1 MTNPEP
7 NGTELSGTEPNG
19 TERSAADP
27 TAAGPARLELAPG
40 EWQRVS
46 PRYIPVDM
54 IGTLVFGAIATAVS
68 FVPFWFGW
76 AEGWLLGVGVGAI
89 FIITLALT
97 PRRVRA
103 IGYLLRD
110 DDLLFRRGIMFQRFV
125 AVPYGRMQLVDIS
138 RGPVAR
144 AFGLA
149 ELKFVTA
156 AASSGVLIP
165 GLPLAE
171 AETLRDHLVAVAE
184 TRRAGL

>member
-1 MTNPEP
+1 MSEQSDPAAQAPQADQAVPSEPRRLTRPE
-7 NGTELSGTEPNG
+7 T
-19 TERSAADP
+19 
-27 TAAGPARLELAPG
+27 

-54 IGTLVFGAIATAVS
+54 LGILVFGAAVTVAG
-68 FVPFWFGW
+68 FTPFWLGW
-76 AEGWLLGVGVGAI
+76 REGWVIGAALGAI
-89 FIITLALT
+89 VLVTLALT

-103 IGYLLRD
+103 IGYLLRE

-138 RGPVAR
+138 RGPIAR

-156 AASSGVLIP
+156 AASTNVLIP

-171 AETLRDHLVAVAE
+171 AERLRDHLVAVAE

>member
-1 MTNPEP
+1 MTNPELP
-7 NGTELSGTEPNG
+7 GTEPTG
-19 TERSAADP
+19 GDVSS
-27 TAAGPARLELAPG
+27 AGPARLEITAG

-46 PRYIPVDM
+46 PKYIPVDM
-54 IGTLVFGAIATAVS
+54 IGTLIFGAIATAVS
-68 FVPFWFGW
+68 FAPFWFGW
-76 AEGWLLGVGVGAI
+76 SEGWMLGVGVGAI
-89 FIITLALT
+89 FVLTLALT

-103 IGYLLRD
+103 IGYQLRD

-138 RGPVAR
+138 RGPIAR

-171 AETLRDHLVAVAE
+171 AEQLRDHLVAVAE

>member
-1 MTNPEP
+1 MTSPEQT
-7 NGTELSGTEPNG
+7 GIEATGIEATGTEPTS
-19 TERSAADP
+19 TEPRS
-27 TAAGPARLELAPG
+27 LERPET

-46 PRYIPVDM
+46 PKYIPVDV
-54 IGTLVFGAIATAVS
+54 IGSLIFGAIATAVS
-68 FVPFWFGW
+68 FVPFWLGW
-76 AEGWLLGVGVGAI
+76 AEGWILGVAVGAI
-89 FIITLALT
+89 FLLTLALT

-171 AETLRDHLVAVAE
+171 AERLRDHLVAVAE

>member
-1 MTNPEP
+1 VTNPESSSTEST
-7 NGTELSGTEPNG
+7 GTESSSTGV
-19 TERSAADP
+19 SI
-27 TAAGPARLELAPG
+27 AGPARLELAAG

-68 FVPFWFGW
+68 FAPYWFGW
-76 AEGWLLGVGVGAI
+76 SLGWLLGVGVGTI
-89 FIITLALT
+89 FLLTLALT

-103 IGYLLRD
+103 IGYQLRD

-171 AETLRDHLVAVAE
+171 AEQLRDHLVAVAE

>member
-1 MTNPEP
+1 MT
-7 NGTELSGTEPNG
+7 TTEPDAPDTVTAG
-19 TERSAADP
+19 ESEPAAR
-27 TAAGPARLELAPG
+27 RLERPET

-46 PRYIPVDM
+46 PKYIPVDM
-54 IGTLVFGAIATAVS
+54 IGTLVFGAIATAVA
-68 FVPFWFGW
+68 FVPFWLGW
-76 AEGWLLGVGVGAI
+76 AEGWLLGIGMGAL
-89 FIITLALT
+89 FLVVLALT
-97 PRRVRA
+97 PRRVRS

-138 RGPVAR
+138 RGPIAR

-171 AETLRDHLVAVAE
+171 AERLRDHLVAVAE

>member
-1 MTNPEP
+1 VTSTEPHSPEP
-7 NGTELSGTEPNG
+7 G
-19 TERSAADP
+19 
-27 TAAGPARLELAPG
+27 RLERPET

-46 PRYIPVDM
+46 PKYIAVDM
-54 IGTLVFGAIATAVS
+54 IGTLVFGAIATAIA

-76 AEGWLLGVGVGAI
+76 AEGWILGVGVGTL
-89 FIITLALT
+89 FIVTLALI

-171 AETLRDHLVAVAE
+171 AESLRDHLVAVAE

>member
-1 MTNPEP
+1 VTDLNPASETP
-7 NGTELSGTEPNG
+7 PAPETPTE
-19 TERSAADP
+19 
-27 TAAGPARLELAPG
+27 ARIELPVEAG

-46 PRYIPVDM
+46 PKYIVVDVVGWLIFGGIMTAASFTPYWIGWSLGWILPV
-54 IGTLVFGAIATAVS
+54 VFGTIFLLVIA
-68 FVPFWFGW
+68 F
-76 AEGWLLGVGVGAI
+76 
-89 FIITLALT
+89 T

-103 IGYLLRD
+103 IGYALRD
-110 DDLLFRRGIMFQRFV
+110 DDLLFRRGILFQRFV

-144 AFGLA
+144 MLGLA

-165 GLPLAE
+165 GLPLERAE
-171 AETLRDHLVAVAE
+171 QLRDHLVAVAE

>member
-7 NGTELSGTEPNG
+7 TGTEANGTDASGTE
-19 TERSAADP
+19 
-27 TAAGPARLELAPG
+27 AGPASPSRLDIAAG

-46 PRYIPVDM
+46 LKYIPVDM
-54 IGTLVFGAIATAVS
+54 IGTLIFGAIATAIA
-68 FVPFWFGW
+68 FVPFWVGW
-76 AEGWLLGVGVGAI
+76 AEGWLLGLGVAAI
-89 FIITLALT
+89 FVITLALT

-103 IGYLLRD
+103 IGYQLRD

-138 RGPVAR
+138 RGPIAR

-171 AETLRDHLVAVAE
+171 AEQLRDHLVAVAE

>member
-1 MTNPEP
+1 MTPTRHPPPAESERDTVTDTAPE
-7 NGTELSGTEPNG
+7 
-19 TERSAADP
+19 AAP
-27 TAAGPARLELAPG
+27 ESVRLELPVAFD

-46 PRYIPVDM
+46 PKYIVVDVVGWLIFGGIVTTASFVPYW
-54 IGTLVFGAIATAVS
+54 IGWSLGWVLPTAFGAI
-68 FVPFWFGW
+68 F
-76 AEGWLLGVGVGAI
+76 LLVIA
-89 FIITLALT
+89 FT

-103 IGYLLRD
+103 IGYALRD
-110 DDLLFRRGIMFQRFV
+110 DDLLFRRGILFQRFV

-144 AFGLA
+144 MLGLA

-165 GLPLAE
+165 GLPLERAE
-171 AETLRDHLVAVAE
+171 QLRDHLVAVAE

>member
-1 MTNPEP
+1 MTN
-7 NGTELSGTEPNG
+7 TEPTG
-19 TERSAADP
+19 AEQ
-27 TAAGPARLELAPG
+27 TAAEPRRLERPET

-76 AEGWLLGVGVGAI
+76 AEGWVIGAVVGAI
-89 FIITLALT
+89 FLLVLALT

-171 AETLRDHLVAVAE
+171 AESLRDHLVAVAE